1 MSNFE
6 SVIESSATLTLTE
19 GGLHTVNI
27 QVKDVSEVTL
37 IAPARTKGNALINVF
52 GAGKLNL
59 SVIIEDSANWSILE
73 MNQSDNSIEFDE
85 RWTLKRNAFAL
96 LANGE
101 LTAGSHIK
109 RVNYDLVEEG
119 ATLHVRGA
127 TLVQSNLDVVLTA
140 NHLKGNTYCEIN
152 TYGIVLKACTLKLD
166 VVGIIK
172 NKAKNS
178 KTHQIS
184 RIMNFDAKPNTSV
197 NPKLIIDENDVEAS
211 HAASVGQPDVLQ
223 VYYLQSRGMSK
234 SESLK
239 LMSLGYLLP
248 IIEVIDNDVVKE
260 ALREAVIKKVS
271 ESCLM

>member
-1 MSNFE
+1 MSNLE
-6 SVIESSATLTLTE
+6 SMIASSTTLKLAE

-27 QVKDVSEVTL
+27 QVKDDIEVTL
-37 IAPARTKGNALINVF
+37 IAPFRTKGNALINVF
-52 GAGKLNL
+52 GTGKLNL
-59 SVIIEDSANWSILE
+59 NVIIEDSADWSILE
-73 MNQSDNSIEFDE
+73 MNQSDSSIVFDE
-85 RWTLKRNAFAL
+85 RWTLKKNANAL
-96 LANGE
+96 VANGE

-109 RVNYDLVEEG
+109 KVYYDLVEEG

-127 TLVQSNLDVVLTA
+127 MLVQSKLDIVLTA
-140 NHLKGNTYCEIN
+140 NHVKGNTYCEIN
-152 TYGIVLKACTLKLD
+152 TYGIVLKECALKLD

-172 NKAKNS
+172 NKAKNA

-184 RIMNFDAKPNTSV
+184 RIMNFDIKPNTSV

-211 HAASVGQPDVLQ
+211 HAASVGQPDALQ
-223 VYYLQSRGMSK
+223 VYYLQSRGMTK

-248 IIEVIDNDVVKE
+248 IIEVIDNDMVKE

-271 ESCLM
+271 ESCLI